1 MFVLVKE
8 RFPVVSFVT
17 SSSTVGLS
25 FMYAKATNGIKQVK
39 HEFTINRYLYMN
51 MQNLSAG
58 GKSFDTLGSFLVY
71 EQSGFG
77 CMQVKSLHGGHKRL
91 SIWWTVISRPL
102 IIIWWCLMQVFVI
115 YMNKQQWFSWFPEKS
130 HCDCILC
137 FFAVFLT
144 SGGCFLA

>member
-17 SSSTVGLS
+17 SSSTVGL
-25 FMYAKATNGIKQVK
+25 MYAKATNGIKQVK
-39 HEFTINRYLYMN
+39 HAFTINRYLYMN

-58 GKSFDTLGSFLVY
+58 GKSFGTSGNFLVY

-91 SIWWTVISRPL
+91 SI
-102 IIIWWCLMQVFVI
+102 
-115 YMNKQQWFSWFPEKS
+115 
-130 HCDCILC
+130 
-137 FFAVFLT
+137 
-144 SGGCFLA
+144 